1 MYSNDQDLHWSNVTL
16 MTYKDS
22 LYGTDGFLRLSLST
36 STPNFKDFNQPKLNL
51 MISNNFSKTCQL
63 SIIQSEDIVKACN
76 EALAS
81 LQTNGNFEPT
91 QVKRVIKRN
100 VQLIFSI
107 IMNENNTEPIV
118 KAEIIS
124 NESDFTRTI
133 MPLMPEFST
142 LVRTMRRFNEDYI
155 TIASNLLSQ
164 SFSSKFLEVPNLIKG
179 LPSGIVSK
187 IPAQDI
193 EVPVSE
199 EVIKGSAETQKTAEN
214 FEAFVNMN
222 LDSMEVPELKKAE
235 DVHITEIDSKFVK
248 HIIENDLSKFEGILN
263 NECLTESPM
272 SAFATRVSAA
282 YGMDYESLPGIT
294 DQEMKSLSYL
304 SKLYFS
310 LAHQNYVNN
319 GVALPHATP
328 IFKYKV
334 KKHTDD
340 NLELAYDLLLFG
352 LYIRGVR
359 RRLEGKENDALKNC
373 ALFHLQI
380 RCFIDPFVFSFID
393 GISSDKLNTIIL
405 QRYKYY
411 KGLLVFSMY
420 EKKLK
425 DYNCPELTEIDISS
439 MIAELSEKVINKTPY
454 ICDLHDRSITQNSL
468 RLPSENNFTLEQIIN
483 EIVPL
488 EVAEKLGKDI
498 KDDLIIE
505 QLKKSY
511 TITDEILNFFKQS
524 KKKVKVKKESIVSKT
539 NNLKRVVEYFLDDVP
554 EKYKEL
560 FVTHI
565 KEMGNVKFNFITT
578 FPLDEFGDNIIRAL
592 YVWDPDDDPQVTKNY
607 KYLLKKIETEIMEKD
622 QILASVKEEAISVD
636 DGWGEIL

>member
-1 MYSNDQDLHWSNVTL
+1 
-16 MTYKDS
+16 MTYKDKS
-22 LYGTDGFLRLSLST
+22 YGTDGFLRLSLST
-36 STPNFKDFNQPKLNL
+36 STSNFKDFNQPKLNL
-51 MISNNFSKTCQL
+51 MISNNHSKTCQ
-63 SIIQSEDIVKACN
+63 IDIQTIHDLIKSFDNAREAVK
-76 EALAS
+76 S
-81 LQTNGNFEPT
+81 NGSFQPAEIKKT
-91 QVKRVIKRN
+91 IKRN
-100 VQLIFSI
+100 VQLLFSI
-107 IMNENNTEPIV
+107 FLDENKREALSKI
-118 KAEIIS
+118 EIIS

-133 MPLMPEFST
+133 MPLNTFGAFT
-142 LVRTMRRFNEDYI
+142 DIFRHFKINYI
-155 TIASNLLSQ
+155 TIISNLLSQ
-164 SFSSKFLEVPNLIKG
+164 GATSQFLEVPNLIKG

-187 IPAQDI
+187 IPTQDI
-193 EVPVSE
+193 EIPVSE

-235 DVHITEIDSKFVK
+235 DVHMTEIDSKFVK
-248 HIIENDLSKFEGILN
+248 HIIENDLSKFEWVLN
-263 NECLTESPM
+263 NESLTESPM
-272 SAFATRVSAA
+272 SSFAARLSTVF
-282 YGMDYESLPGIT
+282 GMDYKSLPGIT

-310 LAHQNYVNN
+310 LAHQNYVNS
-319 GVALPHATP
+319 GVSLPHATP
-328 IFKYKV
+328 IFKYKA
-334 KKHTDD
+334 KEFTDD
-340 NLELAYDLLLFG
+340 NLELAYDLLLIG

-373 ALFHLQI
+373 ALFHLQL

-393 GISSDKLNTIIL
+393 GISSDKLNAIIL

-411 KGLLVFSMY
+411 KDLLVFSTY

-425 DYNCPELTEIDISS
+425 DYNCPELTENDISS
-439 MIAELSEKVINKTPY
+439 MITELSEKVINKTPY
-454 ICDLHDRSITQNSL
+454 ICDLHDRSVTQNSL

-498 KDDLIIE
+498 KDDLVIE

-524 KKKVKVKKESIVSKT
+524 KKKVKVKKESVVSKT

-554 EKYKEL
+554 EKYKES
-560 FVTHI
+560 FVKYIT
-565 KEMGNVKFNFITT
+565 EMGNVKFNFITT
-578 FPLDEFGDNIIRAL
+578 FPLDEFGDNVIRAL
-592 YVWDPDDDPQVTKNY
+592 YVWDPEDDPQVTKNY

-622 QILASVKEEAISVD
+622 QILANVKEEAVAVD